1 MSRPL
6 YCTTGITMFQSSR
19 EKEKEMRVK
28 NLERVQKI
36 STLSH
41 NLVIKKVK
49 KKSKGKK
56 ADTDKFLQYLQG

>member
-1 MSRPL
+1 
-6 YCTTGITMFQSSR
+6 MFQSSR
-19 EKEKEMRVK
+19 EKEKEMQVK

-49 KKSKGKK
+49 RKSKGKK
-56 ADTDKFLQYLQG
+56 ADTDKFLQYLRG